1 MASAETIQTQLEE
14 QLVVF
19 DLSGE
24 LFAISIER
32 INTIIRMETITKV
45 PGTDSY
51 VEGVIN
57 LRGSIL
63 PVIDPRKKFNLE
75 LKESDRQSRIV
86 VVETDGQNI
95 GLIVDAVTETLRLP
109 VKDIEPPSETIVSAS
124 TSYIRGI
131 GKTDGKLIVLLDLDK
146 LFSSGELADL
156 ESARESAGKA
166 AA

>member
-1 MASAETIQTQLEE
+1 MSNNDAQVDLKEE

-45 PGTDSY
+45 PGCEHF

-63 PVIDPRKKFNLE
+63 PVIDPRKKFGLPV
-75 LKESDRQSRIV
+75 KEPDRASRIV
-86 VVETDGQNI
+86 VVESASRMV
-95 GLIVDAVTETLRLP
+95 GLIVDAVTETVRLSA
-109 VKDIEPPSETIVSAS
+109 KDIEPPSETIVSSSAR
-124 TSYIRGI
+124 YVRGI
-131 GKTDGKLIVLLDLDK
+131 GKAGDKLLVLLDLDQ
-146 LFSSGELADL
+146 LLDQGEMLDAAVL
-156 ESARESAGKA
+156 GASEPA